1 MRLCG
6 EGKTIAADDLK
17 LVLLTD
23 DIDHAMLHIKTY
35 IKLNFKVKHRKRLW
49 WLLEKR

>member
-1 MRLCG
+1 MAENG
-6 EGKTIAADDLK
+6 TISKDDLK

-23 DIDHAMLHIKTY
+23 DIDAAMLHIKTY
-35 IKLNFKVKHRKRLW
+35 IRQNYEVRKRKRKW